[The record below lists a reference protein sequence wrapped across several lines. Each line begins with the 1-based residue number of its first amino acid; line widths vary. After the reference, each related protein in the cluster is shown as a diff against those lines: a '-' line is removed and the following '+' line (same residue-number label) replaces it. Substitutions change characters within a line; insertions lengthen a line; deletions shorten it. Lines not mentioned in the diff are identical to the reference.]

1 MRVTVTNSES
11 EGAGETPESQ
21 VRRKVWSRDTL
32 RTQPAQDREKD
43 CRGIG
48 GGRTPAAPTRAA
60 HFGQGAVC
68 HNAFHFLVLT
78 RY

>member
-48 GGRTPAAPTRAA
+48 GGRTQLHPR
-60 HFGQGAVC
+60 GL
-68 HNAFHFLVLT
+68 HNLAKEQYAIMRFTFLS
-78 RY
+78 